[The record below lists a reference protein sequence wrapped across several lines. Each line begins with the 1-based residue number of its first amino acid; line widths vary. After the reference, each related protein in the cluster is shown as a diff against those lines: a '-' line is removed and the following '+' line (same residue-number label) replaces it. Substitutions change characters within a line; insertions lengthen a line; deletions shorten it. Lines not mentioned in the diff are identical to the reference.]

1 MLIETKTSFF
11 KIVELL
17 ELPSKANRLL
27 KIIERGAYFLGV
39 VQKKRVEVTMA
50 NPYLEGMELLIKDGL
65 YESQAEIVKDALR
78 RLFVHYEIQL
88 ITDVTIDS

>member
-1 MLIETKTSFF
+1 MQNI
-11 KIVELL
+11 
-17 ELPSKANRLL
+17 
-27 KIIERGAYFLGV
+27 LGV

-88 ITDVTIDS
+88 ITDIILDS

>member
-1 MLIETKTSFF
+1 M
-11 KIVELL
+11 
-17 ELPSKANRLL
+17 
-27 KIIERGAYFLGV
+27 GV

-78 RLFVHYEIQL
+78 RLFVHYEIRL
-88 ITDVTIDS
+88 VSDVMLDN

>member
-1 MLIETKTSFF
+1 MQNI
-11 KIVELL
+11 
-17 ELPSKANRLL
+17 
-27 KIIERGAYFLGV
+27 LGV

-88 ITDVTIDS
+88 ITDITLDS

>member
-1 MLIETKTSFF
+1 
-11 KIVELL
+11 
-17 ELPSKANRLL
+17 
-27 KIIERGAYFLGV
+27 LGV

-50 NPYLEGMELLIKDGL
+50 NPYLDGMELLLKDGL

-88 ITDVTIDS
+88 ITDVTVDS

>member
-1 MLIETKTSFF
+1 M
-11 KIVELL
+11 
-17 ELPSKANRLL
+17 
-27 KIIERGAYFLGV
+27 GV
-39 VQKKRVEVTMA
+39 VQKRRVEVTMA

>member
-1 MLIETKTSFF
+1 VRNI
-11 KIVELL
+11 
-17 ELPSKANRLL
+17 
-27 KIIERGAYFLGV
+27 LGV

-88 ITDVTIDS
+88 ITEITLDS

>member
-1 MLIETKTSFF
+1 VQNI
-11 KIVELL
+11 
-17 ELPSKANRLL
+17 
-27 KIIERGAYFLGV
+27 LGV

-88 ITDVTIDS
+88 ITDITLDS